1 MFKNNVMPI
10 TSFTFAVVK
19 VTFIFQFFLCGIFGI
34 CGGVTKNHCC
44 VSVTLCKYFVFVKL
58 FLWLFR
64 KKRTKLYCHLVTL
77 KIFRKLNYLTFFILT
92 FSCLYSHNDLNMR
105 GWGIWESYANLRH
118 RILWTQM
125 TIQYPQIVTF
135 KNIFLQIVGQ
145 LCLQP

>member
-1 MFKNNVMPI
+1 MFKNNVMLI

-58 FLWLFR
+58 FLVFI
-64 KKRTKLYCHLVTL
+64 L
-77 KIFRKLNYLTFFILT
+77 KEKNKALLSFGDSENFRKLCFLTFFILT

-125 TIQYPQIVTF
+125 TIQYPQIATF

-145 LCLQP
+145 LCLWP